1 MSEISVEV
9 FFNSE
14 RVMCFR
20 GRRVVGCEAFSK
32 DMGTLVMF
40 VFESALSKDFVNVFN
55 FDDFVSM
62 FLEVFPDGV
71 VFGWTGVDA
80 DDFTNE

>member
-14 RVMCFR
+14 RAMCFG

-40 VFESALSKDFVNVFN
+40 VFESALSEDCVNVLHLNN
-55 FDDFVSM
+55 FISM
-62 FLEVFPDGV
+62 FLEVFPNGV
-71 VFGWTGVDA
+71 VFGGSRVYT
-80 DDFTNE
+80 DDLTNE